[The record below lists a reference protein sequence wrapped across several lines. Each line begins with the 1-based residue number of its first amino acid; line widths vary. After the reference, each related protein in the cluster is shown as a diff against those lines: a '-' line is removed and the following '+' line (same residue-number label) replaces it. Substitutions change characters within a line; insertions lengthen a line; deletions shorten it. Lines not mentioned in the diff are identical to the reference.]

1 MADSKLTICLVCLC
15 LLSPV
20 VMAEDRITVSHYQ
33 VQARYEFGLR
43 LLDLALSK
51 LNIDYEITS
60 PYQENPLGINEARG
74 EYKVI
79 NGDLDLEFRS
89 TSEKLEA
96 SMIPI
101 RIPIYQG
108 ILGLRLLLIKPS
120 MNSTIG
126 NVNSLEDLRPY
137 VAGHGLHWGDLP
149 VYRKNNLKVVTSPKY
164 ENLFNMLIGGR
175 FDYFHRGVSEIWDE
189 LDRYSGDLVIAD
201 NIMLFYPHPVYFF
214 VSKSRPEL
222 AVLIEKGLQMSIND
236 GSYKRLFQQTYS
248 ESIRKARLH
257 DRRLIRLVNP
267 VIPQDTPVI
276 DTSWWMPEKYR
287 NN

>member
-1 MADSKLTICLVCLC
+1 
-15 LLSPV
+15 
-20 VMAEDRITVSHYQ
+20 MAEDRIIVSHYQ

-60 PYQENPLGINEARG
+60 PYQGNPLGINEARG

-89 TSEKLEA
+89 TSEKLES

-108 ILGLRLLLIKPS
+108 LLGLRLLLIKPS

-126 NVNSLEDLRPY
+126 NVNSLEGLRLY
-137 VAGHGLHWGDLP
+137 AAGHGLHWGDLP
-149 VYRKNNLKVVTSPKY
+149 VYRKNNLKVVTSTEY